1 MANYQIVS
9 KWNLGKKVDV
19 LSIESISKKK
29 NSKQTNNQSINYSNN
44 SNHSNTIHNSVV
56 LFVFIMISLFLFFSF
71 RSNEIINEES
81 SLNDSTYEINKDIDI
96 DEQKPSQP
104 ITHSEKENKVN
115 KSVKELKTI
124 ETKKSESQN
133 TEQNNA
139 AKDLTSL
146 SGL

>member
-104 ITHSEKENKVN
+104 ITHFEKENKVN